1 MLLFSVPWDGNLLV
15 WITIYTSSIVLNL
28 KKRRKSKSASIFLK
42 PTVMYEYDFGDGW
55 EHHVL
60 FEKILPAE
68 SSASP
73 SRLIS

>member
-1 MLLFSVPWDGNLLV
+1 
-15 WITIYTSSIVLNL
+15 
-28 KKRRKSKSASIFLK
+28 
-42 PTVMYEYDFGDGW
+42 MYEYDFGDGW